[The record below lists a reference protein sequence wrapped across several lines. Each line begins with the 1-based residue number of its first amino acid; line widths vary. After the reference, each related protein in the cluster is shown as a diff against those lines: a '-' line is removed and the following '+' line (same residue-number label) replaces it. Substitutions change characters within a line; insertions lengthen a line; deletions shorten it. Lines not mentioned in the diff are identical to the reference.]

1 MSFSKSHDDNMA
13 IVAQFGLLPQGAT

>member
-13 IVAQFGLLPQGAT
+13 IVAQFGLLPPGAT